1 MTLFSMLYFMLLG
14 WLVRKLKLDDA
25 ALGWIK
31 VKYDSLIDYT
41 LDRTQSQQRELT
53 SAGKQ

>member
-25 ALGWIK
+25 ALGWVK
-31 VKYDSLIDYT
+31 VKYDKLIDYT
-41 LDRTQSQQRELT
+41 LDRTQTSRELPSASQQ
-53 SAGKQ
+53 